1 MTDDRTVDIDLFQE
15 WYLAHPDDAN
25 EFMRKHTKEYRLKK
39 LWSVGYRYLA
49 RNKDGQLYA
58 YDGSP
63 VKFENAGLWDVYN
76 DLDSGLV
83 HCSHYFPEVKWLDD
97 EPTEISDLL
106 LKFENGWRT
115 KFMGVEF

>member
-1 MTDDRTVDIDLFQE
+1 MTNEKTL
-15 WYLAHPDDAN
+15 HPGNAI
-25 EFMRKHTKEYRLKK
+25 ECMRKHTKGYTLKK

-63 VKFENAGLWDVYN
+63 VKFENAGLWDIYN

-83 HCSHYFPEVKWLDD
+83 YSGHYFPEVQWSDD
-97 EPTEISDLL
+97 APTEIADLL
-106 LKFENGWRT
+106 LKFENDWKNWKPRR
-115 KFMGVEF
+115 